1 MRPARRVRA
10 RRAAAPA
17 GPGPDGAVPDGTGP
31 DGTGPDGTGRD
42 GRAGPREQVTPPL
55 RPAVRA
61 AAASGAALQV
71 PPVRVEDHLER
82 RIRKPIDLLRCLLS
96 CVGIVLL
103 SALGIVAAATADGVE
118 TNIVE
123 ASRRAPYTAFA
134 AARSVVLIGLI
145 ALPVALA
152 IRQLVRRQGRRL
164 AEAALT
170 GLLAIVATTV
180 ADVLLQHHVGTH
192 LYHAIIMS
200 RTGASHMTPLDGY
213 LAGLVAFATM
223 IGLTGRP
230 RWQTAMWLVIGS
242 YALVNLAALHT
253 TVLSLLITLLAGRAI
268 GLAVRYA
275 AGSMSLRPTAEQ
287 IAAALATVGCQL
299 TTMRRAGPAG
309 AESRRYA
316 ATGRDGERLDV
327 YAYDQDQQAAG
338 AIHRLYRAVR
348 LQNQVPRHSPLSVDR
363 AVERRALLSY
373 AAQSG
378 GAPTPPLRG
387 LTRAGPEAVALAYE
401 HQDGTTLAGLPGP
414 PSDGQLNR
422 IWDAVQ
428 QLHEHRI
435 THGALTADR
444 VLFTPS
450 GHVMLLDLSSGEVA
464 ATDLEIRLD
473 LVQFVTELARF
484 AGPDRTADLAAT
496 RLGATEVAAL
506 VPLLQTIVLAP
517 STKTALSH
525 SKEILPELRKRLL
538 ATVPGGEVAPVR
550 LERIRLRTLVTL
562 VATIAAAYLLAGE
575 LGRASL
581 SSVLRSADW
590 RWGVAAL
597 ALSALTYLGAAWS
610 LIGYVAERLSFVRTL
625 LAQLAGSFV
634 QLVTPAA
641 VGGAALNIRFLQR
654 KKIPAPIAVATVG
667 VSQVVAFVL
676 HTTLLV
682 VFAAV
687 TGTAQHH
694 FRPPT
699 WVYFVPAGLVA
710 IALAVLAFPAGRRL
724 LRARLAPPLGQV
736 LPRLLQMTQQ
746 PRKLAQG
753 IGGTLLLTAS
763 YILCLYVCVRALGGS
778 VSVASVA
785 VVYLT
790 GSAIGSI
797 VPTPGG
803 LGAVEA
809 ALSAGLRATGLAG
822 AVAVSS
828 VLLFRL
834 LTFWLPVPAGWA
846 ALKYLER
853 EQEL

>member
-1 MRPARRVRA
+1 VPAGGPATSPEPVLPQLRPAVPGA
-10 RRAAAPA
+10 AAAPA
-17 GPGPDGAVPDGTGP
+17 GSRQA
-31 DGTGPDGTGRD
+31 
-42 GRAGPREQVTPPL
+42 PPI
-55 RPAVRA
+55 
-61 AAASGAALQV
+61 
-71 PPVRVEDHLER
+71 RVYDHLER
-82 RIRKPIDLLRCLLS
+82 RIRKPIDLLRCILS
-96 CVGIVLL
+96 CAGIVLL
-103 SALGIVAAATADGVE
+103 SLLGIVAAATADGVE

-134 AARSVVLIGLI
+134 AARSVVLIALI
-145 ALPVALA
+145 ILPVVLA
-152 IRQLVRRQGRRL
+152 IRQLVRGQGRRL
-164 AEAALT
+164 LEAALT
-170 GLLAIVATTV
+170 GLLAIALVTV

-223 IGLTGRP
+223 IGLSGRP

-253 TVLSLLITLLAGRAI
+253 TVLSLLITLLAGRVI

-287 IAAALATVGCQL
+287 IAAALGTVGCQL
-299 TTMRRAGPAG
+299 ATMRRVGPAG
-309 AESRRYA
+309 AESRHYA
-316 ATGRDGERLDV
+316 ATGPGGEQYDV

-338 AIHRLYRAVR
+338 AIYRLYRSVR
-348 LQNQVPRHSPLSVDR
+348 LQNQVTQRAPLSVDR
-363 AVERRALLSY
+363 MVERRALLSY
-373 AAQSG
+373 AAQSA
-378 GAPTPPLRG
+378 GAPTPRLSG
-387 LTRAGPEAVALAYE
+387 LTRAGPEAVAVAHE
-401 HQDGTTLAGLPGP
+401 HHEGTTLAGLPRP
-414 PSDGQLNR
+414 PADAELSR
-422 IWDAVQ
+422 IWDAVR
-428 QLHEHRI
+428 QLHAHRI

-444 VLFTPS
+444 ILLTPD
-450 GHVMLLDLSSGEVA
+450 GRVMLLDLSSGEVA

-484 AGPDRTADLAAT
+484 AGPDRTAELVAA

-506 VPLLQTIVLAP
+506 VPLLQTVVLAP
-517 STKTALSH
+517 ATKSALSH
-525 SKEILPELRKRLL
+525 HKEILPELRKRLL
-538 ATVPGGEVAPVR
+538 AAVPGGEVAPVR

-581 SSVLRSADW
+581 ASMLRSADW
-590 RWGVAAL
+590 RWGLVAL
-597 ALSALTYLGAAWS
+597 ALSAVTYVGAAWS
-610 LIGYVAERLSFVRTL
+610 LTGYVAERLSFVRTL

-654 KKIPAPIAVATVG
+654 KKIPAPVAVATVG

-676 HTTLLV
+676 HTLLLV
-682 VFAAV
+682 VFVAV
-687 TGTAQHH
+687 TGTAQSHP
-694 FRPPT
+694 FRPPS
-699 WVYFVPAGLVA
+699 WVYFVLAGLVV
-710 IALAVLAFPAGRRL
+710 IALGVLAFPAGRRL

-753 IGGTLLLTAS
+753 IGGTLLLTAC

-778 VSVASVA
+778 VPVASVA

-790 GSAIGSI
+790 GSALGSI

-822 AVAVSS
+822 ALAVSS

-853 EQEL
+853 EHEL